1 MDINKLNNIKQKLQN
16 DRFELTAHAEKE
28 KQGDM
33 ITYFEIDEAFKTLE
47 IIEDYPD
54 DPRGSSCLTLG
65 FTYEHKP
72 LHFVLGN
79 LEEEKLLII
88 TMYRP
93 EPEEWINFKVRRT
106 K

>member
-1 MDINKLNNIKQKLQN
+1 MDISKINRIRQKLQN
-16 DRFELTAHAEKE
+16 NQFDLSWHAEKE
-28 KQGDM
+28 KQQDK
-33 ITYFEIDEAFKTLE
+33 ITYFEIDEVVKTLE

-65 FTYEHKP
+65 FTYERRP

-79 LEEEKLLII
+79 LEEERVLII

-93 EPEEWINFKVRRT
+93 KVEEWADFRVRR
-106 K
+106 KK